1 MRIKQAISKKEKI
14 AIFADSD
21 LDGITSLAIVFDVL
35 SKCYQEPFIRYL
47 KDDEGYGLTCD
58 IIDEFIAND
67 ISLLITVDSGIKN
80 IEEIAMRDRRALI
93 QLLQII
99 MSLI

>member
-1 MRIKQAISKKEKI
+1 
-14 AIFADSD
+14 
-21 LDGITSLAIVFDVL
+21 VFDVL

-67 ISLLITVDSGIKN
+67 ISLLYVDSGIRD
-80 IEEIAMRDRRALI
+80 IEEISYARQRALI

-99 MSLI
+99 MS